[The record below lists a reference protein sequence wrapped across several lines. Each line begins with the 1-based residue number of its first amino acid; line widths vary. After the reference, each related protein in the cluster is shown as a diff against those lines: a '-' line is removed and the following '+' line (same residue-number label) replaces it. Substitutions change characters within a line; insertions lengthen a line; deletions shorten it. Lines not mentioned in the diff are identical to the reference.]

1 MLLFLRLDII
11 KKTAINTLSIC
22 FFRLVPSIFPFMVL
36 SSILIQAGIINYVL
50 LSNKKTILGICKNVI
65 SIVFSSWISGYI
77 VGPRYLCN
85 KETDKNMT
93 NYALLSSNAGVGFVV
108 AFVGIAL
115 WNNIIFGILLYVIQ
129 ILTSSII
136 FKCANNENIS
146 FEYKAVPFF
155 TAISNSI
162 QNSTHTMLEICGFTT
177 FFAIV
182 RDVILALL
190 DARVG
195 IVTQAISS
203 LLEITGGSISSI
215 NSTNVA
221 LCSFFTGFTVGFGGL
236 CMCFQT
242 FSVCDKVKISKQ
254 VFILKKAI
262 QGVVCGIA
270 SILLVFLLNIEPVRS
285 ASLNVESS
293 FNHLGMIIVAFFL
306 FCMIYS
312 IKNLIKQ
319 KINHI

>member
-50 LSNKKTILGICKNVI
+50 LGNKKTILGICKNVI

-129 ILTSSII
+129 ILTSSVI
-136 FKCANNENIS
+136 FKCAKNENIS
-146 FEYKAVPFF
+146 FEYKAVPFLLQF
-155 TAISNSI
+155 QIR
-162 QNSTHTMLEICGFTT
+162 FK
-177 FFAIV
+177 IV
-182 RDVILALL
+182 HIL
-190 DARVG
+190 
-195 IVTQAISS
+195 
-203 LLEITGGSISSI
+203 
-215 NSTNVA
+215 
-221 LCSFFTGFTVGFGGL
+221 C
-236 CMCFQT
+236 
-242 FSVCDKVKISKQ
+242 
-254 VFILKKAI
+254 
-262 QGVVCGIA
+262 
-270 SILLVFLLNIEPVRS
+270 
-285 ASLNVESS
+285 
-293 FNHLGMIIVAFFL
+293 
-306 FCMIYS
+306 
-312 IKNLIKQ
+312 
-319 KINHI
+319 